1 MIVDASIMNKPT
13 TPFGIAINAGC
24 FAAFTIDGACTCQDP
39 CMLHAAAGV
48 QAAQAGSFVLE
59 KCSKNANTTHC
70 CLFIYHNRQ
79 LQGCTAQQL
88 PC

>member
-1 MIVDASIMNKPT
+1 MIVDASIMIKPT

-24 FAAFTIDGACTCQDP
+24 FAAFTTDGACTCQDP

-59 KCSKNANTTHC
+59 KCKYYSLLSLHTPQPAAAGLH
-70 CLFIYHNRQ
+70 
-79 LQGCTAQQL
+79 CTAAAAWL
-88 PC
+88 G